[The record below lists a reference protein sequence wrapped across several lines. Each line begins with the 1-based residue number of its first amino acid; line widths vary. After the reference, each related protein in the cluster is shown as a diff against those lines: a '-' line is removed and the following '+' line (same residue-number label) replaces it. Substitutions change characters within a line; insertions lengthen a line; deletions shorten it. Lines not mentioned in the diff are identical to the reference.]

1 MAAIYQTSIANMYI
15 KKKQTLERNKES
27 QNAALLDLQN
37 EMKSLKSLFISR
49 ASSNALEQASSA
61 PATPAAPA
69 YNTTVS
75 SVPTTPVAA
84 PSPTDGL
91 SSRLSATINS
101 SGARAGIPAWQMAA
115 SQASSANNTTTTT
128 TTPAAETEATNSK

>member
-1 MAAIYQTSIANMYI
+1 
-15 KKKQTLERNKES
+15 
-27 QNAALLDLQN
+27 
-37 EMKSLKSLFISR
+37 MKSLKSLFISR

-61 PATPAAPA
+61 PTTPA

-75 SVPTTPVAA
+75 SVPTTPVTA

-91 SSRLSATINS
+91 SSRLSATINN

-115 SQASSANNTTTTT
+115 AQASSANNTTT